1 MTHLETRF
9 SGEIADSVFICN
21 GDMSQKAGVDRRLEI
36 GHHMEED
43 IDINESI
50 PYGSH
55 SCDGVRSIRCSSL
68 FFTSTFVRRQIG
80 R

>member
-9 SGEIADSVFICN
+9 SGKIADSVFICN

-43 IDINESI
+43 IYLNESI
-50 PYGSH
+50 PYWSH
-55 SCDGVRSIRCSSL
+55 PCGGVSIIS
-68 FFTSTFVRRQIG
+68 
-80 R
+80 